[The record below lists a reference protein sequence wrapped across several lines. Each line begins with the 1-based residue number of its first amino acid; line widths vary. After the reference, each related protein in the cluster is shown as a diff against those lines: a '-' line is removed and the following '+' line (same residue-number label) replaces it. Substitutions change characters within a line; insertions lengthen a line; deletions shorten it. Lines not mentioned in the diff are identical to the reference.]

1 MTRGVKK
8 GAFGLDAQR
17 GEGAAEREAA
27 LRGAPLLPEDEVAVG
42 GVNAITPDVLP
53 TTTPGP
59 TPGPVL
65 EGNAFRT
72 SESQVNPVDE
82 LPEVEGYM
90 PNNPANIDRTNA
102 ILASINDILGGS
114 EEASAM
120 II

>member
-1 MTRGVKK
+1 MTRGIKK
-8 GAFGLDAQR
+8 GAFGIDAQR

-27 LRGAPLLPEDEVAVG
+27 LRGAPLLPEDEAAIG
-42 GVNAITPDVLP
+42 GVSAITPDVIP
-53 TTTPGP
+53 AATPVA
-59 TPGPVL
+59 TRGPVI

-72 SESQVNPVDE
+72 TDSQVNPVDE
-82 LPEVEGYM
+82 LPQVEGYM
-90 PNNPANIDRTNA
+90 PNNPTNINRTNA